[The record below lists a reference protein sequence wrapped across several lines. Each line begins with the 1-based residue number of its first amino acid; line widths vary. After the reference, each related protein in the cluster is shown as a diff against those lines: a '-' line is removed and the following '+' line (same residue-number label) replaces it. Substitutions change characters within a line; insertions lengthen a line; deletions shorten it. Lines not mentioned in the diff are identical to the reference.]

1 MSKTEFMNIKIDNLY
16 MNEALEEIE
25 KEIKKRKTYVVTPN
39 VDHIVR
45 LQYDDLFLKIYNNA
59 DLVFADGKPIL
70 WISRLYNRPIKEKIS
85 GSDLFPR
92 ICGLAANKGYSL
104 FFLGGR
110 KGVAKIA
117 AENLKRKYDGL
128 NICGIYSPTYGFEK
142 SKEEINIIIDLIN
155 HAKPDIL
162 IVGLGSPKQEK
173 FIFENLAQMDVGISL
188 GLGAS
193 LDFEAGAIR
202 RAPKWMSDMGL
213 EWLFRITQDPGRLA
227 NRYWYDAIHII
238 PLIVKYWNK
247 K

>member
-1 MSKTEFMNIKIDNLY
+1 MD
-16 MNEALEEIE
+16 EALEEIV
-25 KEIKKRKTYVVTPN
+25 KKIKKRKTYVVTPN
-39 VDHIVR
+39 IDHIVR
-45 LQYDDLFLKIYNNA
+45 LQHDDLFLKIYNNA

-92 ICGLAANKGYSL
+92 LCELAANKGYSL
-104 FFLGGR
+104 FFLGGG
-110 KGVAKIA
+110 KDVARIA

-128 NICGIYSPTYGFEK
+128 NICGIYSPKYGFEK

-155 HAKPDIL
+155 SAKPDIL
-162 IVGLGSPKQEK
+162 IVGLGAPKQEK
-173 FIFENLAQMDVGISL
+173 FIFDNLAQMDVGIAL

-193 LDFEAGAIR
+193 LDFEAGTIR

-227 NRYWYDAIHII
+227 KRYWYDAIHII

>member
-117 AENLKRKYDGL
+117 AENLFSE
-128 NICGIYSPTYGFEK
+128 NI
-142 SKEEINIIIDLIN
+142 
-155 HAKPDIL
+155 
-162 IVGLGSPKQEK
+162 
-173 FIFENLAQMDVGISL
+173 
-188 GLGAS
+188 
-193 LDFEAGAIR
+193 
-202 RAPKWMSDMGL
+202 
-213 EWLFRITQDPGRLA
+213 LFRIC
-227 NRYWYDAIHII
+227 
-238 PLIVKYWNK
+238 
-247 K
+247 